1 MPTLTITSTPLT
13 KITLGVDEISYTT
26 PFQGDYALDQEVVVE
41 VIASGQPYSFVE
53 WDDSNT
59 DNPRT
64 FTMSGNVTRIVTVLT
79 TAGRM
84 NAIKTRLMAM
94 IQAYDATFT
103 VYDEWKEK
111 IYNYAL
117 PLATIKIM
125 PSREQKLSYGHQ
137 AVQAYGGQYYLYNF
151 TIHIFALHHSSDQ
164 LRAKTVQQYGAE
176 IVKYFRTNNQDAA
189 SGIIDI
195 FNVTY
200 RESDP
205 SRGAKR
211 LSRVIIRGRV
221 LAVRPW
227 WN

>member
-1 MPTLTITSTPLT
+1 M
-13 KITLGVDEISYTT
+13 LGVDEISYTT
-26 PFQGDYALDQEVVVE
+26 PFQKDCTLDQEVVVE
-41 VIASGQPYSFVE
+41 IIVSGQPYSFVE

-64 FTMSGNVTRIVTVLT
+64 FTMSSDVTRIVTVLA

-84 NAIKTRLMAM
+84 NAVKTRLMEM

-103 VYDEWKEK
+103 VYDEWKED
-111 IYNYAL
+111 IWNYAL
-117 PLATIKIM
+117 PLATVKIM
-125 PSREQKLSYGHQ
+125 LSREQKLSFGHQ

-151 TIHIFALHHSSDQ
+151 TIHVFALHSSDQ
-164 LRAKTVQQYGAE
+164 LHAKTVQQYGAE
-176 IVKYFRTNNQDAA
+176 ILKYFRKNNQDAA

-195 FNVTY
+195 FDMSY

-205 SRGAKR
+205 SRGTKR

>member
-1 MPTLTITSTPLT
+1 MT
-13 KITLGVDEISYTT
+13 KITLGVDETPYTT
-26 PFQGDYALDQEVVVE
+26 PFQKDFALDQEVVVE
-41 VIASGQPYSFVE
+41 VIVSGQPYSFVA

-64 FTMSGNVTRIVTVLT
+64 FTMSSNVTRIVTILA

-84 NAIKTRLMAM
+84 NAVKTRLMAM
-94 IQAYDATFT
+94 IQAYNANFT

-111 IYNYAL
+111 IWNYGL
-117 PLATIKIM
+117 PLATVKIM
-125 PSREQKLSYGHQ
+125 LSRERKLSFGHQ

-151 TIHIFALHHSSDQ
+151 TIHVFDVHHSSDQ

-176 IVKYFRTNNQDAA
+176 ILKYFRKNNQDVA

-195 FNVTY
+195 FDMSY